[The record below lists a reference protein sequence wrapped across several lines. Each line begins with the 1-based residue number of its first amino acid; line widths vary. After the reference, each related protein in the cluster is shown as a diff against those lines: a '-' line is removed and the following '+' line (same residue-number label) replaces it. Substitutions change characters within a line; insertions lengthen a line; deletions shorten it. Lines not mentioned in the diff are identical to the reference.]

1 MKYIMW
7 ESANF
12 RNYKLAQALKDE
24 SYPIGKTIYFTMHEV
39 VGQFFD
45 YALWLRNGKK
55 DLPYEFDTSLSDFMH
70 DCRLSDEE
78 EMLKIL
84 EKFQKYQ
91 LTDFVYDK
99 DMGLLKLVCPNLMDM
114 CDRYNKDNIRD
125 ADEEGIAFLK
135 SYWENK
141 ATGNVMYGDRTEPV
155 LQIIE
160 EDKKLSKT
168 KKSKL
173 KKSKPTQE
181 DTNIDDKK
189 DVSDS
194 LEKIRLDNRKL
205 VANAIGKFGT
215 KKIGKSIDDDVP
227 F

>member
-12 RNYKLAQALKDE
+12 RNYKLAQALKNE

-45 YALWLRNGKK
+45 YSLWLRLGKK
-55 DLPYEFDTSLSDFMH
+55 GLPYEFDTSLSDFMH

-125 ADEEGIAFLK
+125 ADEEGIEFLK

-141 ATGNVMYGDRTEPV
+141 ATGNVTYGSQYFTYSNSTESVP
-155 LQIIE
+155 QIIE
-160 EDKKLSKT
+160 EDKKLSKP

-173 KKSKPTQE
+173 KISKLTQE
-181 DTNIDDKK
+181 DTNTDDKK
-189 DVSDS
+189 AVSDS
-194 LEKIRLDNRKL
+194 LEKIKLDNRKR
-205 VANAIGKFGT
+205 VMNAIGKP
-215 KKIGKSIDDDVP
+215 IDDDVP

>member
-1 MKYIMW
+1 MKYICW

-12 RNYKLAQALKDE
+12 RNHKLAQALNDE
-24 SYPIGKTIYFTMHEV
+24 SYSIGKNIYFTMHEV

-114 CDRYNKDNIRD
+114 CDRTEKDNIAAQGGQSMD
-125 ADEEGIAFLK
+125 LLL
-135 SYWENK
+135 SYW
-141 ATGNVMYGDRTEPV
+141 DR
-155 LQIIE
+155 
-160 EDKKLSKT
+160 
-168 KKSKL
+168 KSKDL
-173 KKSKPTQE
+173 AQY
-181 DTNIDDKK
+181 
-189 DVSDS
+189 
-194 LEKIRLDNRKL
+194 
-205 VANAIGKFGT
+205 GK
-215 KKIGKSIDDDVP
+215 
-227 F
+227 